1 VLIYYFAM
9 QMVSLDQIATGYPL
23 VNAFLRLLLWETVA
37 PILQQWVEGLA
48 VFFDWVQPLVA
59 WWMNLFNLVYYHCL

>member
-9 QMVSLDQIATGYPL
+9 QIVSLDQIATGYPL

-48 VFFDWVQPLVA
+48 VIL
-59 WWMNLFNLVYYHCL
+59 